1 MAKIRVLILI
11 LAVFGGTGV
20 WAKEE
25 AAGATDAQ
33 PVALQVGRS
42 ILVDAGT
49 PITRISLTSSDIAD
63 ALVTGPNQILIHG
76 KVPGSISMFVWNKEG
91 AVQRYEVAVQR
102 DLTKL
107 RTDMQQI
114 FPSEPIDAQQR
125 SLRRAVGIVS
135 NKDVSE
141 RATNLAV
148 GFVEKRDEV
157 VTMQVNPN
165 PRVDQYRS
173 RSASP
178 R

>member
-25 AAGATDAQ
+25 AAVATDAQ

-102 DLTKL
+102 DLQAPHGHAANL
-107 RTDMQQI
+107 PQQA
-114 FPSEPIDAQQR
+114 IDVHINGHFVVIGHR
-125 SLRRAVGIVS
+125 VD
-135 NKDVSE
+135 KDVSGG
-141 RATNLAV
+141 RRTW
-148 GFVEKRDEV
+148 R
-157 VTMQVNPN
+157 
-165 PRVDQYRS
+165 
-173 RSASP
+173 
-178 R
+178 